1 MIMIRYIKKY
11 PVSLAFIVVVVYL
24 SFFKPPS
31 VPEVALFP
39 HADKIVHM
47 GMYFVMSAL
56 LWWEFWRSHKTGIT
70 MWHAWVGAFLCPV
83 LFSGAVELLQE
94 YCTTY
99 RGGDWLD
106 FLANT
111 TGATLASIFSY
122 YLLLRR
128 LRKSV
133 V

>member
-1 MIMIRYIKKY
+1 MIHYIKKY
-11 PVSLAFIVVVVYL
+11 PVSLVFILLVIYL

-39 HADKIVHM
+39 HADKIVHF

-56 LWWEFWRSHKTGIT
+56 LWWEFRRSHKKRTG

-83 LFSGAVELLQE
+83 LFSGIVELLQE

-111 TGATLASIFSY
+111 TGAAFASLIAY
-122 YLLLRR
+122 YLLRTR
-128 LRKSV
+128 LRENAD
-133 V
+133 